1 MDDQGTN
8 REGGGIRATTDG
20 DKSRRHWSSRQL
32 VIAISLLT
40 LGLLCSVVGSFG
52 QLWGDPR
59 PHPWYAF
66 FAFVAWNV
74 GPFIM
79 VAAALWLAIQIIVG
93 IRRFSLGALLIA
105 MTLVAAAM
113 GLVAYAMRK

>member
-1 MDDQGTN
+1 M
-8 REGGGIRATTDG
+8 RATTDG
-20 DKSRRHWSSRQL
+20 DKSRQHWSSRQL

-40 LGLLCSVVGSFG
+40 LSTLCSVVGLIG
-52 QLWGDPR
+52 QLWGDP
-59 PHPWYAF
+59 HAWYAF
-66 FAFVAWNV
+66 FPFVAWNI

-79 VAAALWLAIQIIVG
+79 VAAVLWLAIQIIVG
-93 IRRFSLGALLIA
+93 IRRFSLGTLLIA